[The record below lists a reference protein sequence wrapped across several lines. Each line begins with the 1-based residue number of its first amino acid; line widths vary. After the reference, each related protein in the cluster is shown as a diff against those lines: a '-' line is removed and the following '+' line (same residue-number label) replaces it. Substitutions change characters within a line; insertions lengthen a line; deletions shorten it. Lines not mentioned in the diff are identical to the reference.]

1 MTAIGTYPATADSP
15 PGAYTETASSPAL
28 QFSAA
33 TAPRARA
40 PIVPQTSSLPGEA
53 PDSVAGDAGSAADG
67 ALGGTADSLQIP
79 AGSHGFRNA
88 APEAVFGTLS
98 TAAPAPQPDLS
109 AAPSLTS
116 NAVFQ
121 SFVLLLAATYAVLLY
136 RHLGD
141 IRILLGRVLRDRA
154 TSDRLTEEPGGS
166 GLPHFLN
173 VTAAIG
179 ILFIGVITIRY
190 GDSLIPRN
198 VVELL
203 PRSAVLLLSLAA
215 SLAFAGVALYQMAT
229 LRIAASVTLSQPFM
243 GQLSMLKRTYF
254 ALVVITVSPPL
265 LLYALCPPGTGEGWF
280 YVIAIE
286 LLLTAVL
293 YLRETLNLFIS
304 KKISILH
311 WFLYLCTVEIFP
323 LSLVWL
329 LAGR

>member
-1 MTAIGTYPATADSP
+1 MTAAGTYPSPADSL
-15 PGAYTETASSPAL
+15 PGTHTGTAPFPAP

-33 TAPRARA
+33 TAPTARDTF
-40 PIVPQTSSLPGEA
+40 VPQTDSLPDSMAGDA
-53 PDSVAGDAGSAADG
+53 DSVAGVAPAV
-67 ALGGTADSLQIP
+67 TADWLQTV
-79 AGSHGFRNA
+79 AGTHDGFRDA
-88 APEAVFGTLS
+88 APEAVFGAQS
-98 TAAPAPQPDLS
+98 TAAPAPRPVPS

-121 SFVLLLAATYAVLLY
+121 GFVLLLAATYAVMLY

-173 VTAAIG
+173 ISAAIG

-190 GDSLIPRN
+190 GDSLMPRN

-215 SLAFAGVALYQMAT
+215 SLAFAGVVLYQTAA
-229 LRIAASVTLSQPFM
+229 LRIVASVTLSQPFL
-243 GQLSMLKRTYF
+243 GQLAMLKRTYF
-254 ALVVITVSPPL
+254 ALMVITVSPPL
-265 LLYALCPPGTGEGWF
+265 LLNALCPHDTGEGWF

-286 LLLTAVL
+286 LLLTAIL

-329 LAGR
+329 LVER